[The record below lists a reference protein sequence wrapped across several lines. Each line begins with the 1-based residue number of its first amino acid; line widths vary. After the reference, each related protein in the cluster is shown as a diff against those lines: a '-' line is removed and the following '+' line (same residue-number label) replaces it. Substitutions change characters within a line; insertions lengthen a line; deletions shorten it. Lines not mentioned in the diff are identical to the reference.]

1 MEIRCL
7 PVWWIGDTP
16 PLVVALYSGTGLT
29 RPIDQS
35 ANAPQPARAGGEFF
49 AVPATGPQTRY
60 EALRAYLFDG
70 EPAASVAARFGYS
83 TAGLNSAAAD
93 FRAGA
98 RSFFL
103 EARPG
108 PKTAPGKD
116 AARTRIIA
124 LRAQGYSID
133 EIGAVLAGEGV
144 GLNRTGISEVITEA
158 GLPRIW
164 RRPEA
169 ERGGP
174 RRDVLP
180 RARVLTDTDYA
191 ALPAAAPTRMAGL
204 LLALPD
210 LLALDLPALAAAA
223 GYPGTRDIGAINYLL
238 SLLALKL
245 TATRRVSHVHDLA
258 ADPGAA
264 LFAGLTALPKT
275 TALTTYSYR
284 LQHAKQRAFLTAL
297 DHAAVAAGLAT
308 GEVLNLDFHAVMHWG
323 QDAALEKHY
332 VPSRSQ
338 RTRSVLTFFAEDADS
353 HALLYANADLAKASQ
368 NNEVLTFADHWK
380 TVTGKDPALL
390 VMDSK
395 VTTQTQLGQLTERGI
410 GFITLRARTPK
421 LTAHLH
427 ALPATAWTTLTVA
440 RASGKTRRVQVI
452 DDPTARLSTYP
463 GTLRQLAV
471 AGLGHD
477 EPTILITN
485 QHDMPA
491 RQVIETYSRRMN
503 IEQRL
508 AEAIRSFHLDSLAG
522 AVALNIDLDVVLT
535 VLAHTVCAALRR
547 RIPGYASATPDT
559 LQRRFLSTSGHILHR
574 HNHITI
580 RLDRRTYSPVL
591 RQADLPEITVP
602 WLGGRT
608 IQYEIT

>member
-1 MEIRCL
+1 
-7 PVWWIGDTP
+7 
-16 PLVVALYSGTGLT
+16 LT
-29 RPIDQS
+29 SCIDQS
-35 ANAPQPARAGGEFF
+35 ANTPQSARAGGEFF
-49 AVPATGPQTRY
+49 AIPAPGPQTRY
-60 EALRAYLFDG
+60 EALRAYLLDG
-70 EPAASVAARFGYS
+70 EQAAAVAVRFGYT
-83 TAGLNSAAAD
+83 TAGLNSAVAD

-98 RSFFL
+98 KDFFL
-103 EARPG
+103 DARPG

-133 EIGAVLAGEGV
+133 EVAGALAAEGI
-144 GLNRTGISEVITEA
+144 GLNRTGVSEVIAEA

-169 ERGGP
+169 LRGGP
-174 RRDVLP
+174 RRAELP
-180 RARVLTDTDYA
+180 KARALTSDDYA
-191 ALPAAAPTRMAGL
+191 ALSAVAPTRMAGL
-204 LLALPD
+204 LLVLPD
-210 LLALDLPALAAAA
+210 LLALDLPALVTAA
-223 GYPGTRDIGAINYLL
+223 GYPGTRDIPAVSYLL
-238 SLLALKL
+238 SLLAVKL
-245 TATRRVSHVHDLA
+245 TGTRRVSHVHDLA
-258 ADPGAA
+258 ADPAAA

-284 LQHAKQRAFLTAL
+284 LQHSKQKKFLTAL
-297 DHAAVAAGLAT
+297 DKATVAAGLAT

-323 QDAALEKHY
+323 EDAALDKHY

-353 HALLYANADLAKASQ
+353 HALLYANADLAKATQS
-368 NNEVLTFADHWK
+368 NEVLTVAEHWK
-380 TVTGKDPALL
+380 TVTGTHPALL

-395 VTTQTQLGQLTERGI
+395 VTTQTQLGELTQRGI

-427 ALPATAWTTLTVA
+427 ALPASAWTALTVA
-440 RASGKTRRVQVI
+440 RAGGRTRRVRVI
-452 DDPTARLSTYP
+452 DDPTAKLSTYP

-485 QHDMPA
+485 QHLLPA
-491 RQVIETYSRRMN
+491 KQVIETYSRRMN

-508 AEAIRSFHLDSLAG
+508 AEAIRSFHLDSLTG
-522 AVALNIDLDVVLT
+522 AVPLNIDLDVVLT
-535 VLAHTVCAALRR
+535 VLAHTLCAALRR
-547 RIPGYASATPDT
+547 RIPGYPTATPDT
-559 LQRRFLSTSGHILHR
+559 LQRRFLSTGGHIL
-574 HNHITI
+574 NHPNQIVV

-591 RQADLPEITVP
+591 RHADLPEVTIP
-602 WLGGRT
+602 WLGGRNLR
-608 IQYEIT
+608 YELA